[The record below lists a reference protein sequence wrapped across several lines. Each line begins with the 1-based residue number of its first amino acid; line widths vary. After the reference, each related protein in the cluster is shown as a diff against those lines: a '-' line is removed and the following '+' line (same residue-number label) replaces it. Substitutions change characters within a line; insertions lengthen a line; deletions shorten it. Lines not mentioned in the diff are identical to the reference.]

1 VVLVLAGGT
10 LSLAVVVVVVVVVV
24 AATGLAEVFGPAT
37 AVSARP

>member
-10 LSLAVVVVVVVVVV
+10 LSLAVVVVVVVV